1 MELRDCI
8 QKLET
13 CVASLGDSP
22 FRKKVQDFF
31 LQEAEERGE
40 LTRTAIS
47 FLSLRNKAD
56 LWVRVKG
63 QVGWEDNH
71 DACSLFWSS
80 LT

>member
-13 CVASLGDSP
+13 WVASLGDSP

-40 LTRTAIS
+40 LTQTAIMAGVYYVVT
-47 FLSLRNKAD
+47 LA
-56 LWVRVKG
+56 
-63 QVGWEDNH
+63 
-71 DACSLFWSS
+71 
-80 LT
+80 T